1 MSARASRRRNPALA
15 VFGLGNPRGRQNP
28 AQSESG
34 AWHRI
39 AHMSLN
45 GMLQLDQPGFTGQR
59 YEPGTPGWYFSEI
72 NKLASKMDKQ
82 LKAGVHV
89 NPRGG
94 ECTSKHVQAICYVH
108 KQDGENYVH
117 GFGDARLNAK
127 ELDKGILNLAD
138 LHDMTDVEM
147 IANTDGTLTL
157 RHAQGK
163 PLTALFD

>member
-15 VFGLGNPRGRQNP
+15 VFGLGNPRGTRNP
-28 AQSESG
+28 APASESG
-34 AWHRI
+34 AWQKVLTLTQQVIDAANGGNTAAAANTAAQVSMI
-39 AHMSLN
+39 ADR
-45 GMLQLDQPGFTGQR
+45 MLRQVTR
-59 YEPGTPGWYFSEI
+59 
-72 NKLASKMDKQ
+72 
-82 LKAGVHV
+82 GVHA

-108 KQDGENYVH
+108 TQDGENYVH
-117 GFGDARLNAK
+117 GFGDAQLNAK